1 MIEQLES
8 VHKHS
13 QSTALK
19 LGVWGVFITL
29 VVTIATGFM
38 FMDVDDP
45 LARKAHWIVLIIGLV
60 ITVITVVS
68 ILLND
73 DAQHHYRRNLV
84 AEGRKKAEDADA
96 DLKSAR
102 ADLIKARI
110 DYVRAQTN
118 VLNAPPAAR
127 VYQLPTAP
135 ASSNAPVFENDERMR
150 DDEDD
155 DPMHDEDATPAEVEL
170 EAPRN
175 LPPAKTIAPATPE
188 PEHDMRVTSRGMP
201 IGMTETMAQKEVRIR
216 RLGTLIWERCQA
228 CDPVTQKAIKERI
241 EMKEGGLLRSNQDI
255 TDALDYLAGQGLI
268 EPSKGQGISR
278 RWMSVIRA
286 ERARERARAREG
298 AGR

>member
-1 MIEQLES
+1 MIEQLET

-29 VVTIATGFM
+29 VVTIAVGFM
-38 FMDVDDP
+38 FMDVDDG

-60 ITVITVVS
+60 ITVIVVVS

-96 DLKSAR
+96 DLKSAK

-110 DYVRAQTN
+110 DYVKAQTN

-127 VYQLPTAP
+127 VYSLPTPP
-135 ASSNAPVFENDERMR
+135 ASSAAPIYHNDERIG
-150 DDEDD
+150 DD
-155 DPMHDEDATPAEVEL
+155 DDAMLDEDATPGEVEL

-175 LPPAKTIAPATPE
+175 LPPLKTITPE
-188 PEHDMRVTSRGMP
+188 PAHEIRITSRGVP
-201 IGMTETMAQKEVRIR
+201 LGMTETMAQKEARIR
-216 RLGTLIWERCQA
+216 KLATQIWERCQH
-228 CDPVTQKAIKERI
+228 CDPVTQKAVKDRI
-241 EMKEGGLLRSNQDI
+241 EMREGGLLRSNQDI
-255 TDALDYLAGQGLI
+255 TDALDYLAGQGLV

-286 ERARERARAREG
+286 ERARARERA
-298 AGR
+298 GR